1 LPGLDN
7 IDTAAM
13 MQEVLNSPEL
23 MSCLTSAMSLTE
35 LMGLAERSPTVEDMA
50 LILPCFS
57 DEQLGS
63 LSGLKDLIPAP

>member
-1 LPGLDN
+1 MPGLDN